1 MVSFLEI
8 FIPIFV
14 IVDAPGLIPVY
25 LSMTE
30 RYEVKKKK
38 RIVNLAVIVATGTL
52 LSFAIFGSYIFKFL
66 HISINAL
73 EISGGILLF
82 IIAVEMLLGK
92 KSKTT
97 HSEEQEKESAEKESI
112 AVFPLGIP
120 LLAGP
125 GAITTVMLS
134 INLSETIYEKF
145 MVVIAIVLTFIITK
159 LMLDKSEILLK
170 ILGITGLQV
179 MTRIMGIILAAMA
192 VQFII
197 TGIRTYLI

>member
-1 MVSFLEI
+1 MLSFLEI

-52 LSFAIFGSYIFKFL
+52 LSFAIFGNYIFKFL
-66 HISINAL
+66 NISISAL

-97 HSEEQEKESAEKESI
+97 QSEEQEKESVEKENI

-125 GAITTVMLS
+125 GAITTVMLLM
-134 INLSETIYEKF
+134 NLSETIYEKF
-145 MVVIAIVLTFIITK
+145 IVITAIALTSIITK

-197 TGIRTYLI
+197 TGIRTI

>member
-1 MVSFLEI
+1 MLSFLEI

-52 LSFAIFGSYIFKFL
+52 LSFAIFGNYIFKFL
-66 HISINAL
+66 NISISAL

-97 HSEEQEKESAEKESI
+97 QSEEQEKESVEKENI

-125 GAITTVMLS
+125 GAITTVMLLM
-134 INLSETIYEKF
+134 NLSETIYEKF
-145 MVVIAIVLTFIITK
+145 IVITAIVLTSIITK

-197 TGIRTYLI
+197 TGIRTI